1 MASNENCWS
10 PLAPETLPSRPTR
23 TGASDVVTYNDFCL
37 AAKHEWKTPL
47 EVISRGK
54 AGRTRTKTLTGE
66 DSSFLLLVLSLALA
80 WLPLLI
86 LFVMEGDLDQ
96 VNRGGRKKPSGR
108 KWSGDLSRG
117 CWFIGVETEGSKVEI
132 VGGAGR
138 GRGAGATAGSSW
150 CRYTKHQHR
159 RFLRPL
165 TNHRRHTDDAIQNPL
180 NHDDRI

>member
-108 KWSGDLSRG
+108 KWSGVSISGVLVHWGRNRGVESGDRRG
-117 CWFIGVETEGSKVEI
+117 CWQREGC
-132 VGGAGR
+132 
-138 GRGAGATAGSSW
+138 W
-150 CRYTKHQHR
+150 CHRWFELVSLHQAPAPT
-159 RFLRPL
+159 LPAS
-165 TNHRRHTDDAIQNPL
+165 TN
-180 NHDDRI
+180 